1 LGQLGK
7 MVAAGQ
13 SSSINQDIEALISV
27 SNMIRSQLENI
38 NELLMFNVNA

>member
-1 LGQLGK
+1 MSKLVASGQ
-7 MVAAGQ
+7 A
-13 SSSINQDIEALISV
+13 SSVNQDIEALISV

>member
-1 LGQLGK
+1 